1 MKRLMVI
8 ACMFISFLL
17 HADDANPPAAI
28 ATDNQSSS
36 DSGKKA
42 DDINV
47 SIANIH
53 HINLDTTQVD
63 GGGNWLNKRLWYE
76 RAQNVFDE
84 ILVQVNSMTDLRI
97 QFSNEANAAG
107 HKIDTFFSEVEF
119 TKEELDSKFK
129 EILASLDTEQRII
142 GDLSPEERTLQTTIK
157 QEIKEVEQIGKNIK
171 SIGQV
176 DNKIDETM
184 MQAFKTI
191 DEAKDYQTKAWDT
204 FKSIGKELDDKKAR
218 NLYYQ
223 MNNYKQNIDQ
233 KITYL
238 KNSLLPY
245 LHNVLVAKIDTNIAK
260 INQSMAELKTK
271 GVDLQKIMGKTQ
283 EDDLTDLHK
292 REKEA
297 TDLAVRKALE
307 EEEKKDQEERKQQ
320 QERFERKLKEAE
332 NKSFSNIAHGYYQAT
347 IGKVVNF
354 FHQGYTGMSIDYIG
368 SFFSGFF
375 TSYSYPV
382 ITYCYHTILAAKNYV
397 ENTAAKLM
405 IHYGVKPAVKAK
417 VVEKIEEK
425 IEQIEKKE
433 QTIKEAVQEKKSE
446 KEVESHESTPA
457 KTLDIAQSTTPDT
470 TTPTTPTVTTSQ
482 VDSTTAATATSSES
496 NSTSESAPSTATTTQ
511 STTDQ
516 TSIASPAGPEV
527 SSSAT
532 TPTPATMQPAALST
546 TDQSPLLP
554 TVPAESAATTQSAD
568 QVVVQSLVQDSNDNK
583 MPIPTTKMYQLFKAV
598 LDFIGTMLISLYH
611 CVTQFF
617 VMVWKFATY
626 VSFAK

>member
-1 MKRLMVI
+1 
-8 ACMFISFLL
+8 MFISFLL
-17 HADDANPPAAI
+17 QADDANPPAPI

-36 DSGKKA
+36 DSGNKA

-107 HKIDTFFSEVEF
+107 HKIDTFFEEVDF
-119 TKEELDSKFK
+119 TKDELDIKLK
-129 EILASLDTEQRII
+129 EMLASLDTEQKII
-142 GDLSPEERTLQTTIK
+142 GDLSPEERTLQTTVK
-157 QEIKEVEQIGKNIK
+157 QEIKEIEQIGKNIK

-245 LHNVLVAKIDTNIAK
+245 LHNVLVAKVDTSIAK
-260 INQSMAELKTK
+260 INQSMADLKTK

-283 EDDLTDLHK
+283 EDDLTDLHQ

-307 EEEKKDQEERKQQ
+307 EEEKKDQEDRKQQ
-320 QERFERKLKEAE
+320 QERFERKLKEAQE
-332 NKSFSNIAHGYYQAT
+332 KSFSNVAHGYYQAT
-347 IGKVVNF
+347 IGKVVSF
-354 FHQGYTGMSIDYIG
+354 FHQGYTGMSIDYIE

-375 TSYSYPV
+375 RSYSYPV

-405 IHYGVKPAVKAK
+405 IHYGGKPAVKAK
-417 VVEKIEEK
+417 IVEKIEEK

-433 QTIKEAVQEKKSE
+433 QPIKEAVQEKKSE
-446 KEVESHESTPA
+446 KEAQSHESAST
-457 KTLDIAQSTTPDT
+457 KSLDVVQSTTPDT
-470 TTPTTPTVTTSQ
+470 KTPATPAVATSQ

-496 NSTSESAPSTATTTQ
+496 NSASESASSTTTTQ
-511 STTDQ
+511 STNDQ
-516 TSIASPAGPEV
+516 SPAV
-527 SSSAT
+527 LASAT
-532 TPTPATMQPAALST
+532 TDQAPTTASAVAEVAPVTTTTPAVIAPST
-546 TDQSPLLP
+546 TDQSPVLP
-554 TVPAESAATTQSAD
+554 TAPVESVATTQSAD
-568 QVVVQSLVQDSNDNK
+568 QVVVQSLAQDGNDDQT
-583 MPIPTTKMYQLFKAV
+583 PIPTSKMYQLFKAV

-611 CVTQFF
+611 CVIQFF